1 MVSAMV
7 GIGVMVS
14 AVFRNSLAAGFVTV
28 ALILL
33 LWVIGGLASGSGGAN
48 EVVRYLGFGDHLF
61 DNLFQGVVD
70 LGDVLYFVSLT
81 VLSLFIAGQL
91 VESRRW
97 R

>member
-1 MVSAMV
+1 
-7 GIGVMVS
+7 
-14 AVFRNSLAAGFVTV
+14 
-28 ALILL
+28 ALVLI
-33 LWVIGGLASGSGGAN
+33 LWVIGGLASGSSGAS
-48 EVVRYLGFGDHLF
+48 EIVRYLSFGDHLF

-81 VLSLFIAGQL
+81 VLSLFVGSQI